1 MSSKGKMHRCDGM
14 TVYHVGHMSLQ
25 PGEQLRRYYMHQ
37 HAQLVTQVK
46 SMIDDGD
53 VAFVHYLST
62 PEWQDLTIKGKV
74 VVQKS
79 DDLKMMIVLEAIF
92 EQVRAKLALSLPSRL
107 DCVFAW
113 RSLELAR
120 RFRIQYLP
128 EGTIHSC
135 RVIEGSAVEL
145 DGGLLPPGINL
156 TDLSPEVLSNELL
169 TTQARAEKY
178 WKAQASPDF
187 PELLVKGSVE
197 IVDWV
202 K

>member
-1 MSSKGKMHRCDGM
+1 MHRCDGV
-14 TVYHVGHMSLQ
+14 TVYHVGHTSLQ

-37 HAQLVTQVK
+37 YAQLVTQVK
-46 SMIDDGD
+46 SVIDDG
-53 VAFVHYLST
+53 VIAFVHFLST
-62 PEWQDLTIKGKV
+62 PEWQDLTLKDQV
-74 VVQKS
+74 VEQES

-92 EQVRAKLALSLPSRL
+92 EQVRASLALSLPSRL

-120 RFRIQYLP
+120 RFHIQYLP

-156 TDLSPEVLSNELL
+156 MDLSPKVLSNELL

-178 WKAQASPDF
+178 WNAQASPDF

>member
-1 MSSKGKMHRCDGM
+1 
-14 TVYHVGHMSLQ
+14 
-25 PGEQLRRYYMHQ
+25 MHQ
-37 HAQLVTQVK
+37 YAQLVTQVK
-46 SMIDDGD
+46 SVIDDG
-53 VAFVHYLST
+53 VIAFVHFLST
-62 PEWQDLTIKGKV
+62 PEWQDLTLKDQV
-74 VVQKS
+74 VEQES

-92 EQVRAKLALSLPSRL
+92 EQVRASLALSLPSRL

-120 RFRIQYLP
+120 RFHIQYLP

-156 TDLSPEVLSNELL
+156 MDLSPKVLSNELL

-178 WKAQASPDF
+178 WNAQASPDF